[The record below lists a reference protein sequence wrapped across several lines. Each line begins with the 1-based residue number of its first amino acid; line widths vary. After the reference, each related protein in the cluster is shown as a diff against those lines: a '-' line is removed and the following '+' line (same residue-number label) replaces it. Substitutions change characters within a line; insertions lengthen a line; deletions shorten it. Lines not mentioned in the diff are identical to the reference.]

1 MYFGFDLSAL
11 SVALFCVGILSAL
24 YVIIFYLRAP
34 RRVCRHARVCG
45 EKEDDS
51 DPYVLPKVS
60 VVVYA
65 QDDSYGLEATLQSIL
80 SQQYEPGF
88 EVIVVNEGSS
98 DNTRQTVGLLQV
110 SHPNLY
116 LTFTPDGA
124 RNLSRKKLAVTIGV
138 KAAHSDVV
146 LITDA
151 STVAR
156 SPRWL
161 HSMMRHFADDQVGVV
176 LGCSAPDAE
185 ADSGM
190 WRRTR
195 AFDYVSGSVTWLSAA
210 IGAKAYRG
218 CGSNV
223 AYRRQLFFDN
233 KGFSSALNLRHGD
246 DDIFINEITTPDNTA
261 VEIGSDA
268 ITQWVM
274 RDSRRQMRDKRLA
287 LRFTGRRVP
296 AGARKAAAFG
306 QWMLW
311 VMCAALVGGAMEAG
325 CRNLFGWALAAVVA
339 IATFV
344 TVSVTWRK
352 AMVALRSRKMFLTLP
367 FLVMTAPLRNILL
380 GLRSRFGKFKRY
392 TWD

>member
-1 MYFGFDLSAL
+1 MYFGFDLSPL
-11 SVALFCVGILSAL
+11 SIVLFCAGVMSAL
-24 YVIIFYLRAP
+24 YIVIFYLRAP
-34 RRVCRHARVCG
+34 RRVYRRAVACG
-45 EKEDDS
+45 TGNACVPDGA
-51 DPYVLPKVS
+51 LPRVS
-60 VVVYA
+60 VIVYA
-65 QDDSYGLEATLQSIL
+65 QDDSYGLEATLRSIL
-80 SQQYEPGF
+80 SQEYEPGY

-98 DNTRQTVGLLQV
+98 DNTRQIVGLLQV
-110 SHPNLY
+110 SYPDLY

-124 RNLSRKKLAVTIGV
+124 RNLSRKKLAITIGV

-151 STVAR
+151 STVAK

-161 HSMMRHFADDQVGVV
+161 HAMMRHFADDRVGVV
-176 LGCSAPDAE
+176 LGYSASDAG

-195 AFDYVSGSVTWLSAA
+195 AFDYVSGGVTWLSAA
-210 IGAKAYRG
+210 IAGKAYRG
-218 CGSNV
+218 CGANV

-233 KGFSSALNLRHGD
+233 KGFSSALNLRYGD
-246 DDIFINEITTPDNTA
+246 DDIFINEITTQDNTA

-274 RDSRRQMRDKRLA
+274 HNPRRQMHDKRIA

-306 QWMLW
+306 GWMLW
-311 VMCAALVGGAMEAG
+311 VMCAALVGGAVSAG
-325 CRNLFGWALAAVVA
+325 CRNIFGWMIAAVISV
-339 IATFV
+339 ATFAV
-344 TVSVTWRK
+344 VSLTWRK
-352 AMVALRSRKMFLTLP
+352 AMVALRSRKMFFTLP
-367 FLVMTAPLRNILL
+367 FLVMTRPLRNILL